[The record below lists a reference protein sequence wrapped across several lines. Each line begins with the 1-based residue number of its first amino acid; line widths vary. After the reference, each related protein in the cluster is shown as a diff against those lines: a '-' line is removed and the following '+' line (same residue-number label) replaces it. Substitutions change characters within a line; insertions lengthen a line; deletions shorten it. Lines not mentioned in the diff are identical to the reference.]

1 MKGKNYKFVRCVSI
15 FALAVAI
22 ILDTACAVFSV
33 YSIISLRERADFWGI
48 AFVVI
53 MLFSDVLGVLFTKET
68 LSNGVKFFDDYV
80 EFTGIDENNVY
91 KYSDIERIEASRD
104 TKASFRK
111 NFVDRYSNVTLYLK
125 DESVVCIQLGLTSGK
140 TLKKITDELTS
151 HL

>member
-48 AFVVI
+48 TFVVI
-53 MLFSDVLGVLFTKET
+53 MLFSDALGVLFTKET

-91 KYSDIERIEASRD
+91 KYSDIERVESSRD
-104 TKASFRK
+104 TRASFRK
-111 NFVDRYSNVTLYLK
+111 NLVDRYSNVTLYLR
-125 DESVVCIQLGLTSGK
+125 DESIVSIQLGLTSGK

>member
-53 MLFSDVLGVLFTKET
+53 MLFSDALGVLFTKET

-91 KYSDIERIEASRD
+91 KYSDIERVEATRD

-151 HL
+151 RL

>member
-53 MLFSDVLGVLFTKET
+53 MLFSDALGVLFTKET

-91 KYSDIERIEASRD
+91 KYSDIERMEASRD

>member
-48 AFVVI
+48 TFVVI
-53 MLFSDVLGVLFTKET
+53 MLFSDALGVLFTKET

-151 HL
+151 RL

>member
-1 MKGKNYKFVRCVSI
+1 MKSKNYKFVRCVSVI
-15 FALAVAI
+15 ALVVTI
-22 ILDTACAVFSV
+22 ILDAACIVFSV
-33 YSIISLRERADFWGI
+33 YAISALREKADFWGI

>member
-1 MKGKNYKFVRCVSI
+1 MKGKSYKFVRCVSI

-91 KYSDIERIEASRD
+91 KYSDIERIETSRD

>member
-1 MKGKNYKFVRCVSI
+1 MKSKNYKFVRCVSV
-15 FALAVAI
+15 FALVVTI
-22 ILDTACAVFSV
+22 ILDAACAVFSV
-33 YSIISLRERADFWGI
+33 YAISALREKADFWGI

-91 KYSDIERIEASRD
+91 KYSDIERIETSRD

>member
-22 ILDTACAVFSV
+22 ILDAACTVFSV

-53 MLFSDVLGVLFTKET
+53 MLFSDALGVLFTKET

-91 KYSDIERIEASRD
+91 KYSDIERAESSRD
-104 TKASFRK
+104 TRASLRK
-111 NFVDRYSNVTLYLK
+111 NLVDRYSNVTLYLR
-125 DESVVCIQLGLTSGK
+125 DESIVSIQLGLTSGK
-140 TLKKITDELTS
+140 TLKRITDELTS
-151 HL
+151 RL

>member
-53 MLFSDVLGVLFTKET
+53 MLFSDALGVLFTKET
-68 LSNGVKFFDDYV
+68 LSSGVKFFDDYV

-91 KYSDIERIEASRD
+91 KYSDIERMEASRD